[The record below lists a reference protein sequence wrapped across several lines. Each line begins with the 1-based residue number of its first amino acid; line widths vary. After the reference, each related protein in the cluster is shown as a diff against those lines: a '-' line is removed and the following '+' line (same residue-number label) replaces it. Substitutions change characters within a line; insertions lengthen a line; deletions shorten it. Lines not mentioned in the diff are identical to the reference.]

1 MKIGV
6 MGGTFDPI
14 HYGHLNI
21 AKAAYEEYGLDK
33 IWFMTAGD
41 PYFKQ
46 GSGVS
51 SPSVRLAMT
60 ELAVSDYPAM
70 FESSDMEVRAEGHTY
85 SADTFAKLKSERP
98 GDEFFFIIG
107 LDSLQSMDKW
117 YRPELLL
124 KNAALLCAM
133 RSEHETLSAGISAN
147 AAGRAVISEESFRT
161 AEAVRAA
168 LEEKYASSEPD
179 IRFIHTP
186 LIDISST
193 MIRKRVRDGLDI
205 SGYVP
210 ERVENYIRMH
220 DLYI

>member
-21 AKAAYEEYGLDK
+21 AKAAYDEYGLDK

-51 SPSVRLAMT
+51 SPEVRLEMT
-60 ELAVSDYPAM
+60 KLAVSAYPGM
-70 FESSDMEVRAEGHTY
+70 FECSDMEVRATGHTY
-85 SADTFAKLKSERP
+85 SADTFAKLKTKYPS
-98 GDEFFFIIG
+98 DEFFFIVG
-107 LDSLQSMDKW
+107 LDSLKSIDKW
-117 YRPELLL
+117 YKPELLL
-124 KNAALLCAM
+124 KNVVLLCAM
-133 RSEHETLSAGISAN
+133 RSDDANGITETTEVGELT
-147 AAGRAVISEESFRT
+147 AAEEIR
-161 AEAVRAA
+161 RY
-168 LEEKYASSEPD
+168 LEEKYAASEPD

-193 MIRKRVRDGLDI
+193 MIRNKVRNGLSID
-205 SGYVP
+205 GYVP
-210 ERVENYIRMH
+210 DSVANYISMH
-220 DLYI
+220 SLYI

>member
-51 SPSVRLAMT
+51 SPLVRLAMT
-60 ELAVSDYPAM
+60 ELAVRDYPGI
-70 FESSDMEVRAEGHTY
+70 FESSDMEVMAEGHTY
-85 SADTFAKLKSERP
+85 SADTFARLKAEHP
-98 GDEFFFIIG
+98 DDEFFFIIG
-107 LDSLQSMDKW
+107 LDSLENIDKW

-124 KNAALLCAM
+124 KNAVLLCAM
-133 RSEHETLSAGISAN
+133 RNGSDSKHSDVRESELD
-147 AAGRAVISEESFRT
+147 AAGRIRS
-161 AEAVRAA
+161 A
-168 LEEKYASSEPD
+168 LEEKYAASNPD

-193 MIRKRVRDGLDI
+193 MIRESVRKGLDI
-205 SGYVP
+205 DAYVP
-210 ERVENYIRMH
+210 SAVRDYIYMH
-220 DLYI
+220 NLYI